1 MKLVKDIMNQKKQ
14 PQIWSVSSKST
25 VFEALNLMSEKQIGA
40 VMVTDNGNNQLAG
53 IMSERD
59 YARKIILLGKASK
72 NTKVGDIMTPVD
84 KMYKVDPSTSVDECM
99 VLITLKQIRHLP
111 VFENDKLVGLI
122 SSGDVLRS
130 KIDED
135 EERIGHLNDYI
146 AGKYI

>member
-1 MKLVKDIMNQKKQ
+1 VT
-14 PQIWSVSSKST
+14 SKST
-25 VFEALNLMSEKQIGA
+25 VFEALKLMSEKQIGA
-40 VMVTDNGNNQLAG
+40 VMVTNNGSDELAG

-72 NTKVGDIMTPVD
+72 NTKVADIMTPVD
-84 KMYKVDPSTSVDECM
+84 KMYKVDPATSVDECM
-99 VLITLKQIRHLP
+99 VLITAKQVRHLP

-122 SSGDVLRS
+122 SAGDVLRS

-135 EERIGHLNDYI
+135 EAQIGHLSDYI